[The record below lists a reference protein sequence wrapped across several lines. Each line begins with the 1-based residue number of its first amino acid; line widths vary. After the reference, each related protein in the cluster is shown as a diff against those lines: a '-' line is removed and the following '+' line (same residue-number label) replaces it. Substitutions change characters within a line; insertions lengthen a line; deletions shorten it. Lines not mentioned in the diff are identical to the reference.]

1 MKYIVSL
8 IIVLLIVA
16 NFFFDLDQHAMDLHQ
31 ESFERAMVA
40 FGLAKGLNGIISLL
54 QGTEFSLTPV
64 GVGLTFSIGEILDPL
79 NDLVER
85 FSWVMLFA
93 SISLGV
99 QKLLLLLSTK
109 MLVQVALGVSAFF
122 LLFCL
127 WIEKL
132 HRHAIFLFALKS
144 FVFLL
149 IIRLSAVVFIL
160 TSQAFYDNFL
170 AIEYGHATEVLTTAQ
185 ETLQKVHAATLESSK
200 GEEEKSFFQKVQG
213 QYDSLIQSLN
223 ISKKFDALKDD
234 MQEASVNVI
243 NMMTLFLVQTLLMP
257 LLYLWFLYGSIK
269 AIFHLKIENE
279 RVYAFLNPKQNKL
292 KI

>member
-1 MKYIVSL
+1 MKYILSL
-8 IIVLLIVA
+8 VVVLFVIA
-16 NFFFDLDQHAMDLHQ
+16 NFSFDLDQHAMDLHQ
-31 ESFERAMVA
+31 DSFERAMVA

-109 MLVQVALGVSAFF
+109 LFVQVTLGVSGV
-122 LLFCL
+122 LLVCAL

-132 HRHAIFLFALKS
+132 HSHKLFMMLMKS

-149 IIRLSAVVFIL
+149 LIRLSAVVFIL
-160 TSQAFYDNFL
+160 LSQLFYDNFL
-170 AIEYGHATEVLTTAQ
+170 ALEYKEAKTVLTSAQTALQEVHATTMQASKQ
-185 ETLQKVHAATLESSK
+185 EEKTGFFQSVQNNYDALLES
-200 GEEEKSFFQKVQG
+200 FN
-213 QYDSLIQSLN
+213 L
-223 ISKKFDALKDD
+223 SKKFEVLKDE
-234 MQEASVNVI
+234 MEEASISVI

-269 AIFHLKIENE
+269 LIFRLEIQNEKI
-279 RVYAFLNPKQNKL
+279 YSLLNPKA